1 MRHFFAS
8 FYLIRLTESYIGN
21 LNFRL
26 AINCQRQTSTELLE
40 ITKFLL
46 YNQKMEKFQFK
57 IISQKII
64 KNPRTKVLGIF
75 LMILGFF
82 VIEIILRDLS
92 HSLAN
97 WILSPFTR
105 NEIFTPGILINKIF
119 SKGAPLILIG
129 IPITVYLWI
138 MIRDGLQK
146 FDWWFAPLL
155 IGIVL
160 KNGVYGILSLTQKSG
175 EFWDLTTLYVP
186 PQLLWIFI
194 LLFLFTGL
202 AGFFIWFKEI
212 S

>member
-1 MRHFFAS
+1 
-8 FYLIRLTESYIGN
+8 
-21 LNFRL
+21 
-26 AINCQRQTSTELLE
+26 
-40 ITKFLL
+40 
-46 YNQKMEKFQFK
+46 MEKFQFK
-57 IISQKII
+57 IIFQKII

-92 HSLAN
+92 HFLAN
-97 WILSPFTR
+97 WVLSPFTR

-129 IPITVYLWI
+129 LPITVYLWI

-146 FDWWFAPLL
+146 FDWWLAPVL
-155 IGIVL
+155 IGIVF

-186 PQLLWIFI
+186 VQLLWIFI
-194 LLFLFTGL
+194 FLFLFTGL